1 MSDQAESLTAQ
12 HTPPSTKTQARHSV
26 ASEREAPRR
35 GRGSVAWKINCETAT
50 LLGWG
55 PAILLQVAH
64 PLVAAGVAAHS
75 VAISQP
81 ELRLRRLGQTIRAM
95 LAITFGTDEE
105 VARAALTINRI
116 HDRVN
121 GTLNEAH
128 DGLPVGTP
136 YSAHDPALLAWVHA
150 TLLDMLPRA
159 YEMFVGPLTDVEKDR
174 YCAEATM
181 MGPLLGIPDSLLPH
195 SYAELQRYLDATIAS
210 GTIAVGPAARELAR
224 TIVAPTVPRWAP
236 LVAPLSRLTTVGLLP
251 PAIRA
256 AYGFRWT
263 SREERMLRAFAAV
276 ARLMIPRL
284 PALLHH
290 WPTAR
295 VARRAHE

>member
-1 MSDQAESLTAQ
+1 MTQPAPATRTTYHDLLAAVVRTRPTAG
-12 HTPPSTKTQARHSV
+12 PDP
-26 ASEREAPRR
+26 
-35 GRGSVAWKINCETAT
+35 VAWKINCETAT

-121 GTLNEAH
+121 GTLTEAH
-128 DGLPVGTP
+128 DALPVGTP

-159 YEMFVGPLTDVEKDR
+159 YEMFVGPLTAAEKDH
-174 YCAEATM
+174 YCAEATR
-181 MGPLLGIPDSLLPH
+181 MGPLLGIPDNLLPH
-195 SYAELQRYLDATIAS
+195 SYAELRRYFDAMITS
-210 GTIAVGPAARELAR
+210 GTIAVGPAAGELAR
-224 TIVAPTVPRWAP
+224 AIVAPTVPRWAP

-263 SREERMLRAFAAV
+263 RRDERVLRAFAAV
-276 ARLMIPRL
+276 ARLVIPRL
-284 PALLHH
+284 PVLLHH

-295 VARRAHE
+295 AARRAHE

>member
-1 MSDQAESLTAQ
+1 MMSDKKQPRPL
-12 HTPPSTKTQARHSV
+12 RHSSPV
-26 ASEREAPRR
+26 TEA
-35 GRGSVAWKINCETAT
+35 VAWKINCETAT

-64 PLVAAGVAAHS
+64 PLVAAGVADHS
-75 VAISQP
+75 VAVSHP
-81 ELRLRRLGQTIRAM
+81 ERRLQRLGQTIRAM

-105 VARAALTINRI
+105 VARAALAINHI
-116 HDRVN
+116 HDRVH
-121 GTLNEAH
+121 GTLAKAH

-159 YEMFVGPLTDVEKDR
+159 YELFVGPLTAAEKDR
-174 YCAEATM
+174 YCVEATR

-195 SYAELQRYLDATIAS
+195 SYAELRRYFDAMIAS
-210 GTIAVGPAARELAR
+210 GTIAVGPAARELAQA
-224 TIVAPTVPRWAP
+224 IVAPTVPRWAP

-263 SREERMLRAFAAV
+263 RRDERVLRAIAAV
-276 ARLMIPRL
+276 ARLVIPRL

-290 WPTAR
+290 WPAAR
-295 VARRAHE
+295 AARRAQAAEHG

>member
-1 MSDQAESLTAQ
+1 MSSLDQPWPQVVRNTAVE
-12 HTPPSTKTQARHSV
+12 P
-26 ASEREAPRR
+26 
-35 GRGSVAWKINCETAT
+35 VAWKVNCETAT

-64 PLVAAGVAAHS
+64 PLVAAGVTDHS
-75 VAISQP
+75 VAVSHP

-95 LAITFGTDEE
+95 LAITFGTPDEA
-105 VARAALTINRI
+105 ARATAAINRI
-116 HDRVN
+116 HDRVHGSLATASGPFAA
-121 GTLNEAH
+121 GT
-128 DGLPVGTP
+128 T

-159 YEMFVGPLTDVEKDR
+159 YELFVGPLTAAEKDR

-181 MGPLLGIPDSLLPH
+181 MGPLLGIPDELLPKT
-195 SYAELQRYLDATIAS
+195 YAELQRYLAATIAS
-210 GTIAVGPAARELAR
+210 GIIVAIPAARELSRA
-224 TIVAPTVPRWAP
+224 IVTPTAPRWAP
-236 LVAPLSRLTTVGLLP
+236 LVAPLTRLTTVGLLP

-263 SREERMLRAFAAV
+263 RRDDRLLRLFAAC
-276 ARLMIPRL
+276 ARLIIPRL

-290 WPTAR
+290 WPAAR
-295 VARRAHE
+295 AARRSLAD